1 MSSWVEEL
9 HLVYV
14 VAGTLALALALVSQ
28 RMRQLPISE
37 PMLALGLGVVVGP
50 AVLGL
55 VDVGEPVLVPL
66 LLEGTR
72 LLLAGSVMAAALR
85 FPASSLRAVVR
96 PVLILLAV
104 AMPAAALVVG
114 AAAFWLG
121 LPVALAAVL
130 GACLSPTDPVLAASV
145 VSGDAAERDLP
156 GRLRATMTMESGAN
170 DGLALPLV
178 AVAIAV
184 VLPGGEGPG
193 GVAARVLWEVG
204 GAVAIG
210 VAMGAAAAWGV
221 RRVKSRGEMGQ
232 APALVL
238 TILLAVAV
246 LGAARTAHASGV
258 LAAFVAGLA
267 YNYGVA
273 SSDRSPQD
281 GIDEAINRY
290 AVLPLFVLLGIVLP
304 WAAWGRLG
312 WNAVA
317 FVVVVL
323 FLRRLPVVLALSR
336 PAGIRGLDAPFLA
349 WFGPMGVSAVFY
361 LAHSMDEGVTDPRL
375 FSYGTLAVAAS
386 VVAFGVTAS
395 PLRHRYARHAHG

>member
-1 MSSWVEEL
+1 MSTWPEEL
-9 HLVYV
+9 HVGYV
-14 VAGTLALALALVSQ
+14 IAGTLGLAMALVSR

-37 PMLALGLGVVVGP
+37 PMLALGIGVVVGP
-50 AVLGL
+50 VVLGL
-55 VDVGEPVLVPL
+55 VDISEPVLVPL

-85 FPASSLRAVVR
+85 FPASSLREVVR

-104 AMPAAALVVG
+104 AMPVAALVVG

-121 LPVALAAVL
+121 LPVALAALL

-156 GRLRATMTMESGAN
+156 EHLRATMTMESGAN

-184 VLPGGEGPG
+184 VVPGGDGPG
-193 GVAARVLWEVG
+193 SVAARVLWEVG
-204 GAVAIG
+204 GAAVIG

-221 RRVKSRGEMGQ
+221 RRTTSREEMGKG
-232 APALVL
+232 PALVL

-267 YNYGVA
+267 YNYGVGR
-273 SSDRSPQD
+273 SDRTPQD

-290 AVLPLFVLLGIVLP
+290 AVLPLFILLGIILP
-304 WAAWGRLG
+304 WSAWAHLG
-312 WNAVA
+312 WTAVA

-323 FLRRLPVVLALSR
+323 FVRRLPVVFTLRSPTGFGRRDAL
-336 PAGIRGLDAPFLA
+336 FLG
-349 WFGPMGVSAVFY
+349 WFGPMGVSALFY
-361 LAHSMDEGVTDPRL
+361 LAHSIDEGVSDPRL

-395 PLRHRYARHAHG
+395 PLRRRYAQRANE

>member
-1 MSSWVEEL
+1 MSTWPEEL
-9 HLVYV
+9 HVGYV
-14 VAGTLALALALVSQ
+14 IAGTLGLAMALVSR

-50 AVLGL
+50 VVLGL
-55 VDVGEPVLVPL
+55 VDISEPVLVPL

-85 FPASSLRAVVR
+85 FPASSLREVVR

-121 LPVALAAVL
+121 LPVALAALL

-184 VLPGGEGPG
+184 VVPGGDGPG

-204 GAVAIG
+204 GAVVIG

-221 RRVKSRGEMGQ
+221 RRATSREEMGKG
-232 APALVL
+232 PALVL

-267 YNYGVA
+267 YNYGVGR
-273 SSDRSPQD
+273 SDRTPQD

-290 AVLPLFVLLGIVLP
+290 AVLPLFILFGIILP
-304 WAAWGRLG
+304 WSAWAHLG
-312 WNAVA
+312 WTAVA

-323 FLRRLPVVLALSR
+323 FVRRLPVVFMLRSPTGFGRRDAL
-336 PAGIRGLDAPFLA
+336 FLG
-349 WFGPMGVSAVFY
+349 WFGPMGVSALFY
-361 LAHSMDEGVTDPRL
+361 LAHSIDEGVSDPRL

-395 PLRHRYARHAHG
+395 PLRRRYAQRTNE

>member
-1 MSSWVEEL
+1 MSTWPEEL
-9 HLVYV
+9 HLGYV
-14 VAGTLALALALVSQ
+14 IAGTLGLAMALVSR

-50 AVLGL
+50 VVLGL
-55 VDVGEPVLVPL
+55 VDISEPVLVPL

-85 FPASSLRAVVR
+85 FPTSSLRAVVR
-96 PVLILLAV
+96 PVLVLLAV

-121 LPVALAAVL
+121 LPVALAALL

-145 VSGDAAERDLP
+145 VSGDAAEHDLP

-184 VLPGGEGPG
+184 VVPGGDGPG
-193 GVAARVLWEVG
+193 SVAARVLWEVG
-204 GAVAIG
+204 GAVVIG

-221 RRVKSRGEMGQ
+221 RRATSGEEMGKG
-232 APALVL
+232 PALVL

-267 YNYGVA
+267 YNYGVGR
-273 SSDRSPQD
+273 SDRTPQD

-290 AVLPLFVLLGIVLP
+290 AVLPLFILLGIILP
-304 WAAWGRLG
+304 WSAWAHLG
-312 WNAVA
+312 WTAVA

-323 FLRRLPVVLALSR
+323 FVRRLPVVFMLRSPTGFGRRDVL
-336 PAGIRGLDAPFLA
+336 FLG
-349 WFGPMGVSAVFY
+349 WFGPMGVSALFY
-361 LAHSMDEGVTDPRL
+361 LAHSIDEGVSDPRL

-395 PLRHRYARHAHG
+395 PLRRRYAQRTNE